1 MKSFRI
7 SIIAIIVICSSIF
20 DLKAQES
27 SAATE
32 EVIVETVP
40 DPSLSAQF
48 SELKDKSNTFQEY
61 KVIKITNLNNFWKN
75 VQDTLKAEKQEI
87 LEAHQEIAL
96 QKGELVKIKQ
106 AYQQKEKELQQS
118 DYEIAHINVLGLDIL
133 KSNYIYFNWGV
144 ILILMTL
151 LAVIF
156 TKYNISNKVAQA
168 KKSEYEAIDRE
179 LNDYKQKAREKELK
193 IKRELQ
199 TEMNRVEE
207 LNQEVASLR
216 RQAPSR

>member
-1 MKSFRI
+1 MKLI
-7 SIIAIIVICSSIF
+7 KACLIVFCIFYCSMNEV
-20 DLKAQES
+20 KAQENP
-27 SAATE
+27 AATT
-32 EVIVETVP
+32 EVIAEPIP
-40 DPSLSAQF
+40 DPSLSSQF
-48 SELKDKSNTFQEY
+48 TELKEKSNTFQEY
-61 KVIKITNLNNFWKN
+61 KVIKITQLNTFWKN
-75 VQDTLKAEKQEI
+75 VQDTLQAEKQEI
-87 LEAHQEIAL
+87 LDAQQEIAKL
-96 QKGELVKIKQ
+96 NGELVKIKQ
-106 AYQQKEKELQQS
+106 AYQQKEKELQES
-118 DYEIAHINVLGLDIL
+118 DYEIAHINVMGMDIL
-133 KSNYIYFNWGV
+133 KGSYIYFNGVV

-151 LAVIF
+151 LAVVFI
-156 TKYNISNKVAQA
+156 KYNISNKVAEA

>member
-1 MKSFRI
+1 MRSFKFCL
-7 SIIAIIVICSSIF
+7 IAICVFYGSVNF
-20 DLKAQES
+20 VKAQENPAS
-27 SAATE
+27 IS
-32 EVIVETVP
+32 EVAEPAP

-48 SELKDKSNTFQEY
+48 NELKEKSNTFQEY
-61 KVIKITNLNNFWKN
+61 KVIRISNLNNFWKN

-87 LEAHQEIAL
+87 LDAQQEIAR
-96 QKGELVKIKQ
+96 QNGELIKINQ

-133 KSNYIYFNWGV
+133 KSNYIYFNWAV
-144 ILILMTL
+144 ITILITL
-151 LAVIF
+151 LAIVFI
-156 TKYNISNKVAQA
+156 KYNISNKVAQA